1 MVKFKLPC
9 VKYACWY
16 LCKCDLFKK
25 ELDLFYILDRSILNI
40 CVGYSVVFCFS
51 AKCRNL
57 VMNCSL
63 NAYVFMHF
71 AHWINLSVVQK
82 VAKLDLFLGDSITM
96 QTDFW
101 TFFTTH
107 TSQIQEVSKKIFSK
121 GKGRDKGGPLQ
132 ILNAT
137 TPLLWVWTII

>member
-9 VKYACWY
+9 VKYVSRD

-63 NAYVFMHF
+63 NAYVFMHYLHAELEIANF
-71 AHWINLSVVQK
+71 VQNCQF
-82 VAKLDLFLGDSITM
+82 VLIPVL
-96 QTDFW
+96 W
-101 TFFTTH
+101 T
-107 TSQIQEVSKKIFSK
+107 
-121 GKGRDKGGPLQ
+121 RLAPLPYW
-132 ILNAT
+132 N
-137 TPLLWVWTII
+137 V